1 MRRENKSA
9 SHLEDHQK
17 NPNFGFTC
25 LHYSVSE
32 AAGSL
37 RIKVLNKNK
46 TPGTVSVRTVNG
58 DAIENEDYEPI
69 DQKITFKSGQA
80 EAEVFVKI
88 IDDDGWEPDE
98 DFFVELYD
106 NGTS

>member
-1 MRRENKSA
+1 M
-9 SHLEDHQK
+9 
-17 NPNFGFTC
+17 
-25 LHYSVSE
+25 
-32 AAGSL
+32 
-37 RIKVLNKNK
+37 K
-46 TPGTVSVRTVNG
+46 TTNLSTK
-58 DAIENEDYEPI
+58 
-69 DQKITFKSGQA
+69 KITFKSGQA